1 MINKKAIALSITNDD
16 PVFVAYC
23 DVANK
28 AIDQLHDTLL
38 KVIPLPQDGRKNICL
53 HQWTIYLGTVLEENA
68 VAATQLLLLDMPR
81 AAILLN
87 RQVFEYSVRLRYL
100 YSHKDE
106 AVKLMDSLQWRVKNE
121 AERAPDYFSKD
132 LRKKYAEN
140 YEVWSGDHPELETSV
155 SEDSF
160 TQMARD
166 VLGKRFDADFFRF
179 YSYPSIIAHGKPH
192 GIIDV
197 LMAEDGGRIKR
208 HYWDSRTA
216 DTPTELS
223 KTTALVLEF
232 TAAIRIR
239 YGLDLDTIK
248 RIDALH
254 AATQAEYHGDVKGA
268 E

>member
-1 MINKKAIALSITNDD
+1 VHSKKAVTLNITNDD

-23 DVANK
+23 DLANK
-28 AIDQLHDTLL
+28 AVDHLHDTLL
-38 KVIPLPQDGRKNICL
+38 KIIPLPQDGRTNIYL
-53 HQWTIYLGTVLEENA
+53 HQWTIYLGTVLEESA
-68 VAATQLLLLDMPR
+68 IAATQLLLLDMPR
-81 AAILLN
+81 AAVLLN

-100 YSHKDE
+100 YSHEDV

-121 AERAPDYFSKD
+121 AERAPDYFSED
-132 LRKKYAEN
+132 LRKRYAAN
-140 YEVWSGDHPELETSV
+140 YEAWSSEHPGLETSV

-166 VLGKRFDADFFRF
+166 VLGNRFAADFFRL

-197 LMAEDGGRIKR
+197 LMSEDGGGVKR
-208 HYWDSRTA
+208 HYWDSRTV

-223 KTTALVLEF
+223 KTTSLVLEF
-232 TAAIRIR
+232 AAAIRIR

-248 RIDALH
+248 AMDELH
-254 AATQAEYHGDVKGA
+254 AVTQADYHGDLKA
-268 E
+268 LE